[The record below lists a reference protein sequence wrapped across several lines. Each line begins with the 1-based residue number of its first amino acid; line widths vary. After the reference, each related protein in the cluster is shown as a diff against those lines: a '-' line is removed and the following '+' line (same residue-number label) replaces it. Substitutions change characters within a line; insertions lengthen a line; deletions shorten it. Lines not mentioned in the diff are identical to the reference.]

1 MIKDRKE
8 VEAERR
14 KKQEQE
20 NGVGMGWRA
29 LESQNKDA
37 QE

>member
-20 NGVGMGWRA
+20 NGVGIGWRS
-29 LESQNKDA
+29 LESQTKEA